1 MRLSA
6 HFELAEFTRSQTAA
20 RQGIAM
26 DPPEAVQANLA
37 RLCAL
42 VLEPLRLALG
52 PVFVSS
58 GFRPP
63 ELNRLVGGSPRSAH
77 VDGRA
82 ADIAVPGMSPA
93 AVAEWLVA
101 SGLPFDQIIHEFGQ
115 WVHVAVAPEGA
126 EPRREA
132 LTARREAGRTVYLTG
147 ILPTEAAA

>member
-1 MRLSA
+1 MRLSP
-6 HFELAEFTRSQTAA
+6 HFSLSEFIRSQVAA

-26 DPPEAVQANLA
+26 EPPEAVRANLA

-63 ELNRLVGGSPRSAH
+63 ELNRLVGGSARSAH

-82 ADIAVPGMSPA
+82 ADIEVPGMPPVEVA
-93 AVAEWLVA
+93 AWLVA
-101 SGLPFDQIIHEFGQ
+101 SGLPFDQVIHEFGQ

-132 LTARREAGRTVYLTG
+132 LTARREAGRTVYLAG
-147 ILPTEAAA
+147 IRPAEAAA